1 MSEKEIAV
9 GVLVQD
15 GACLIGKRQAHQ
27 HLGGLWEFPGGKV
40 APGEAP
46 EDALIREFKEEVGV
60 VTHDWRP
67 LIEIPWVYKERSVR
81 LKVYQTDR
89 FEGTPFGREGQA
101 LNWCPL
107 TKLNEYAFPPA
118 NQGILAALQL
128 PQAMMITGRFADFE
142 DGLARLKAALDDGV
156 RLVQLRAKNLDEAQF
171 MAWAR
176 EAIEQCHEYGAQ
188 VLING
193 PAKWLAALP
202 EADGLQLSSQ
212 ALMAL
217 TERPEQSRGK
227 WLSVSVHTQAELA
240 KALELEADCV
250 LLSPVQPTASHPDMT
265 PLGWAQFAKWVKDC
279 PVPVYA
285 LGGVKLGDVN
295 QARASGGQGIAAI
308 SGLWPQPL

>member
-1 MSEKEIAV
+1 MSEKAIAV
-9 GVLVQD
+9 GVLIHND
-15 GACLIGKRQAHQ
+15 ACLIAKRQAHQ
-27 HLGGLWEFPGGKV
+27 HLGGLWEFPGGKI
-40 APGEAP
+40 AP
-46 EDALIREFKEEVGV
+46 EETPEEALIREFKEEVGV
-60 VTHDWRP
+60 VTRDWRP
-67 LIEIPWVYKERSVR
+67 LIEIPWVYETRSVR

-89 FEGTPFGREGQA
+89 FEGTPVGEEGQT
-101 LNWCPL
+101 LKWCPL
-107 TKLNEYAFPPA
+107 AKLTEYGFPPA

-128 PQAMMITGRFADFE
+128 PHTMMITGRFADFE
-142 DGLARLKAALDDGV
+142 DGLARLNAALEEGV
-156 RLVQLRAKNLDEAQF
+156 RLVQLRAKHLDEAPF

-176 EAIEQCHEYGAQ
+176 EAIERCHEYGAQ

-217 TERPEQSRGK
+217 TERPAQSRGK
-227 WLSVSVHTQAELA
+227 WLSASVHTQAELA

-265 PLGWAQFAKWVKDC
+265 PLGWAQFAEWVKDC

-285 LGGVKLGDVN
+285 LGGVKSGDVD
-295 QARASGGQGIAAI
+295 QARTSGGQGIAAI